1 MGFLQNMRNKT
12 MINQQ
17 VIERLKLKNWY
28 VTCQNEQECNLVLQA
43 CDDVGITWASREKT
57 TECYPKHFGTLYES
71 YPFNIGFHNAHCGIS
86 VNKNNLYKEC
96 ELENITN
103 WFFNAI
109 KNQDGKLTPQNA
121 EQEHYVQ
128 ILLAKMRGIPVEHY
142 AECFNEWWNA
152 DNTTIN
158 ITKKYR
164 IKPEPAP
171 TPLPISRDSWSCIDK
186 KWQYAAMDEDGGIF
200 FYQGKPNR
208 NINCWSSPSAIVD
221 CPLNINTG
229 GINWETSLTE
239 RPEDV

>member
-1 MGFLQNMRNKT
+1 
-12 MINQQ
+12 MISNA
-17 VIERLKLKNWY
+17 VKERLLKKNWS
-28 VTCQNEQECNLVLQA
+28 VTCQNKQESDLVLQA
-43 CDDVGITWASREKT
+43 CDYAGITWAEREKA
-57 TECYPKHFGTLYES
+57 TEWRPFEAYPVD
-71 YPFNIGFHNAHCGIS
+71 IGFFD
-86 VNKNNLYKEC
+86 LYKGITCNYDNVYEKYGM
-96 ELENITN
+96 ENITD
-103 WFFNAI
+103 WFS
-109 KNQDGKLTPQNA
+109 TQNA

-128 ILLAKMRGIPVEHY
+128 ILLAKMQGIPVEHY

-171 TPLPISRDSWSCIDK
+171 TPLPISRDLWSYIDK
-186 KWQYAAMDEDGGIF
+186 KWQYAAMDEDGNIF

-208 NINCWSSPSAIVD
+208 NIDCWSSPSAIVD
-221 CPLNINTG
+221 CPLNINTD